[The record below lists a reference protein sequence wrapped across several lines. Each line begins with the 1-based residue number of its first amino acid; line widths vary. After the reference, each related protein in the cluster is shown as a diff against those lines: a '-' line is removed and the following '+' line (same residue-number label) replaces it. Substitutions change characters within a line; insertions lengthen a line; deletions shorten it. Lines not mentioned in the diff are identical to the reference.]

1 MLPTAGQLCCQLPV
15 PPIALDLNDKL
26 RAFYLFIFLLKN
38 KTKQNW
44 VCLDFSWKPAFL
56 SPIQAHLKCHC
67 FLEPCVGHF
76 FTSFSPLW
84 KFCTVYMP
92 LSPTFPSP
100 PCWGG
105 WLPILCWKGHLKGIG
120 GKESFQ
126 TTCWPSLE
134 TLLSRCV
141 WESASPQAILLSC
154 FTRGRGALA
163 LGPSSTFWMHIGKE
177 ANLASKSVQWGPKSE
192 SQSSEGE

>member
-1 MLPTAGQLCCQLPV
+1 MKTCFSFSHTSTFEMSLLFRTLCWTFL
-15 PPIALDLNDKL
+15 
-26 RAFYLFIFLLKN
+26 YL
-38 KTKQNW
+38 
-44 VCLDFSWKPAFL
+44 FL
-56 SPIQAHLKCHC
+56 SPLKVLHSVYAFVSHL
-67 FLEPCVGHF
+67 
-76 FTSFSPLW
+76 
-84 KFCTVYMP
+84 
-92 LSPTFPSP
+92 PSP
-100 PCWGG
+100 PCWGS

-163 LGPSSTFWMHIGKE
+163 LGPSSTFWMHTGKE

-192 SQSSEGE
+192 SQSSEGQ